1 MLDSCGIPEGLIGP
15 PSLEPVKV
23 NGHLCDALLD
33 SGSRVSIIFES
44 WYRRYLSDTQIHPVK
59 KLDIWGMGDS
69 SYPYLGYVVVDLEF
83 PKKVAGTPTAMSA
96 LALIC
101 PDPPGPDQTPVLIG
115 TNTKAS
121 FAKRLAQLCEDTT
134 GVFVAHTFGI
144 RNTCTQK
151 EKEMRTTEL
160 KGEEDDEVGCVKW
173 EGPGPLTLPAGSSGK
188 VICKVEIKQPL
199 PNEILMVK
207 ASLTNP
213 LPAGVLLQPMV
224 IPSIAVDVN
233 QFIVLVQN
241 ESLKDATIPVGTVLG
256 HLSVTD
262 VVTTASKQQPLKPQS
277 GKGKLKTLHRDNLL
291 PIGDLVRIPAIDNT
305 EDVPTRPATRANGHK
320 RHKRA
325 KTDHPIQLEG
335 EMSTEASDLECD
347 WPHRPYRTYM
357 EKIIQRQEENNT
369 DRAEQPGVRIPEKD
383 SCPKTE
389 NSPLEDQDPDTAPE
403 TDSGPQ
409 SSDSSE
415 EDDRQQSSRP
425 NIVVTPRQARPKRLL
440 KPVVRLTY
448 DKPGKA
454 RDEPIIIVHRGVTI
468 KIGKS

>member
-1 MLDSCGIPEGLIGP
+1 MTVNIPNRPLTDSEERFCYRCGENGHMAGKCRNPENQNKVIQRLIQALKKAKTNTTGEAAPKDNTSCTVRKSAVDMLDSCGITEGLIGP

-33 SGSRVSIIFES
+33 IGSRVSIIFES

-59 KLDIWGMGDS
+59 KLDIWGFGDS

-83 PKKVAGTPTAMSA
+83 PKKVAGTPTVMSA

-121 FAKRLAQLCEDTT
+121 LAKRLAQLCEDTT
-134 GVFVAHTFGI
+134 GVFVALTFGI
-144 RNTCTQK
+144 RNTCTEK
-151 EKEMRTTEL
+151 EKEIRTTEL

-199 PNEILMVK
+199 PNEILMVE

-256 HLSVTD
+256 HLCVTD
-262 VVTTASKQQPLKPQS
+262 VVTTASKQQPVIEDFNASSIDFGESPIPEVWKTRLRQ
-277 GKGKLKTLHRDNLL
+277 KLSK
-291 PIGDLVRIPAIDNT
+291 
-305 EDVPTRPATRANGHK
+305 RANVFSLDELDVGL
-320 RHKRA
+320 A
-325 KTDHPIQLEG
+325 KEVEHTIRLSDPRPFREQWNQEKERLSGITSLKLEL
-335 EMSTEASDLECD
+335 SPYASKSVS
-347 WPHRPYRTYM
+347 W
-357 EKIIQRQEENNT
+357 
-369 DRAEQPGVRIPEKD
+369 A
-383 SCPKTE
+383 
-389 NSPLEDQDPDTAPE
+389 PLET
-403 TDSGPQ
+403 
-409 SSDSSE
+409 
-415 EDDRQQSSRP
+415 
-425 NIVVTPRQARPKRLL
+425 LL
-440 KPVVRLTY
+440 GTWNSLELHLTVY
-448 DKPGKA
+448 LIYMPFLLA
-454 RDEPIIIVHRGVTI
+454 YSLTH
-468 KIGKS
+468 